1 MSVLK
6 RLLGVDT
13 QTMSIRKEIF
23 AGMTTFFP
31 MSYILSV
38 VPTILSTTYMDKGAV
53 FTATAIA
60 SGIATLLMAF
70 LAKIP
75 FALAPG
81 IGLNTFFAFTIVQS
95 MGYSWE
101 TALTAVLI
109 EGILFTLLTVFKI
122 REKIINS
129 IPVNIRRATSGGIGL
144 FIAFT
149 GLANCGVIAYDP
161 ITIVKFGEVSS
172 AAYLA
177 IIGILM
183 TVVFLRK
190 KIKMGIFYSII
201 LCTLIGIPMGVTEI
215 PENFSFIDIP
225 ASISPVFMKFDFSSI
240 FSFDMIIIITTL
252 TLMDMFD
259 TLGTLFGTSIKAGLT
274 DSSGNIPRMKYALL
288 ADSIGTTIGAIL
300 GTSTVTSVMESTAG
314 VAVGGRSG
322 LTSAVTAL
330 FFFLVLFLAPLFLLV
345 PSAATTSALIAV
357 SFMMFT
363 PIRHID
369 YKDISESL
377 PAFMTIIMMPLCN
390 FISDGIMIGMLSY
403 AIIKL
408 IHGKYKQISKT
419 MYVLCTLFILH
430 YLFLST

>member
-23 AGMTTFFP
+23 AGMTTFFT

-201 LCTLIGIPMGVTEI
+201 LCTLIG
-215 PENFSFIDIP
+215 
-225 ASISPVFMKFDFSSI
+225 
-240 FSFDMIIIITTL
+240 
-252 TLMDMFD
+252 
-259 TLGTLFGTSIKAGLT
+259 TSIKAGLT

-300 GTSTVTSVMESTAG
+300 GTSTVTTVMESTAG

>member
-23 AGMTTFFP
+23 AGMTTFFT

-149 GLANCGVIAYDP
+149 GLANAAFLLCHKRVKNATPPVIR
-161 ITIVKFGEVSS
+161 K
-172 AAYLA
+172 AAA
-177 IIGILM
+177 NNHHA
-183 TVVFLRK
+183 K
-190 KIKMGIFYSII
+190 
-201 LCTLIGIPMGVTEI
+201 E
-215 PENFSFIDIP
+215 
-225 ASISPVFMKFDFSSI
+225 AH
-240 FSFDMIIIITTL
+240 
-252 TLMDMFD
+252 
-259 TLGTLFGTSIKAGLT
+259 SIKFSLYISITHQAIETATTKLPRIRT
-274 DSSGNIPRMKYALL
+274 IKRLNNKSNI
-288 ADSIGTTIGAIL
+288 SW
-300 GTSTVTSVMESTAG
+300 G
-314 VAVGGRSG
+314 VA
-322 LTSAVTAL
+322 
-330 FFFLVLFLAPLFLLV
+330 P
-345 PSAATTSALIAV
+345 
-357 SFMMFT
+357 FT
-363 PIRHID
+363 FRIPISR
-369 YKDISESL
+369 KR
-377 PAFMTIIMMPLCN
+377 CR
-390 FISDGIMIGMLSY
+390 
-403 AIIKL
+403 
-408 IHGKYKQISKT
+408 ISK
-419 MYVLCTLFILH
+419 
-430 YLFLST
+430 